1 MHAKFFFN
9 FKFSHGFLLRKRHSV
24 MSQYYA
30 RSRIF
35 YNIKKIAWR
44 FCPKHHVLNARI
56 KPRLSGWNS
65 RSFSHFGPKGLQPK
79 GWFGQS
85 SRVVAVQPCDPRH
98 RDTAPRHARH
108 SALASDSDA
117 EIARF
122 AACASRSASV
132 SVTCIPFAF
141 RIYFAPFLV
150 ASTKSFTLL
159 QTSWNDFHISTTN
172 KCGRKDI
179 FATFIF

>member
-1 MHAKFFFN
+1 MA
-9 FKFSHGFLLRKRHSV
+9 FSYENGIQLCPNTTWGLEFSTI
-24 MSQYYA
+24 
-30 RSRIF
+30 SRRLPGAF
-35 YNIKKIAWR
+35 VQNITFWT
-44 FCPKHHVLNARI
+44 PE
-56 KPRLSGWNS
+56 LSLGYPAEILAV
-65 RSFSHFGPKGLQPK
+65 FSHFGPKGLQPK
-79 GWFGQS
+79 GWFGRS